1 MSESRSGG
9 LGSPARRNQPGTL
22 RIGALFGV
30 DVFVRSSWLLVAVLI
45 AYLLA
50 PRIDEVQPGLGVLK
64 YVAGVAF
71 AILLTLSLLL
81 HEISHALMARRF
93 GIAASSITLHFI
105 GGVTAIESEPRTP
118 REEAA
123 ISGIGPITSLAIGL
137 LALALVPVIPDQTL
151 VELVAI
157 LLAGSN
163 ILVGVLNLVP
173 GLPLDG
179 GHVMRSVIW
188 KATGNQHRATV
199 VAGWAGRGVAVLALA
214 APVLLSTA
222 GLRITLLDFLIA
234 AVLGWFLWAS
244 SSAAIASG
252 RVRARLPVLRARALA
267 RRTLNV
273 PADLPLAE
281 AVRRAQERR
290 AGSLV
295 TVDTEGRP
303 VGLVNEAAVA
313 ATPPERRPW
322 MPTSAVARTLG
333 AGPTGRLVLPAD
345 IEGEAL
351 LRTMQTTP
359 SSEYLLVEADG
370 SVYGVLVTADV
381 DAAFA
386 RSVRST

>member
-22 RIGALFGV
+22 RIGTLFGV

-50 PRIDEVQPGLGVLK
+50 PRIEEVQPGLGALK

-71 AILLTLSLLL
+71 AVLLTLSLLL
-81 HEISHALMARRF
+81 HEISHALMARRY
-93 GIAASSITLHFI
+93 GIAANSITLHFI

-123 ISGIGPITSLAIGL
+123 ISGIGPVTSLAIGL
-137 LALALVPVIPDQTL
+137 LALALVPVIPDETL
-151 VELVAI
+151 IELVVL

-179 GHVMRSVIW
+179 GHVMRSLIW

-199 VAGWAGRGVAVLALA
+199 AAGWAGRGVAVLALGS
-214 APVLLSTA
+214 PVLLHLA
-222 GLRITLLDFLIA
+222 GLQLTLIDFLIA

-252 RVRARLPVLRARALA
+252 RIRARLPVLRARALA
-267 RRTLNV
+267 RRTLSV
-273 PADLPLAE
+273 PSDLPLAE
-281 AVRRAQERR
+281 AVRRAQEQR

-295 TVDTEGRP
+295 TVDAEGRP
-303 VGLVNEAAVA
+303 VGLVSEAAVA

-322 MPTSAVARTLG
+322 VPTSTVARSLG
-333 AGPTGRLVLPAD
+333 TGPTARLVLPAD

-351 LRTMQTTP
+351 LRTMQATP
-359 SSEYLLVEADG
+359 AGEYLLVEPDG

-381 DAAFA
+381 DAAFT
-386 RSVRST
+386 RST